1 MFSFSFKN
9 RIAFNYIVSTA
20 LLISIVF
27 LVIFQIVKY
36 SVYNHINTDIAVEV
50 EKHLEEISLDS
61 QETYLLQVDQW
72 RAREH
77 NTVDVNP
84 VFVQFYDSNN
94 QLIDKSPNLKNLN
107 LKLFPIE
114 KDNQYIDTQ
123 LNQKPIRQIQ
133 VPVFQEK
140 EIIGHLVIAM
150 SLDDAEMVIGNLSNI
165 LLISIPLI
173 LIVLFLIARFFAGRS
188 IQPVRTIIET
198 SSQITKDNLKTRIPL
213 PQNKDELFVLSENI
227 NNLLN
232 RIENAVDREKQFT
245 SDASHELRTPL
256 AVIKGTM
263 EVLIRKPRNQHEYE
277 EKIQFCI
284 SEVDRLNHMVDQ
296 LLLLARFEN
305 QKQNVKQESIYLNAL
320 ILDNLTRFSD
330 KTESKKLKIIADF
343 TDDYY
348 IQSDN
353 YLVSIIFSNLISN
366 AIKFVD
372 ENTPPQVSIS
382 ANVASVEEILKL
394 KLVENKYWK
403 ISISDNGIGIEDEFK
418 ENIFTMFH
426 RIHGNA
432 EFEGT
437 GLGLAIC
444 KKIIENHFG
453 AILVESNQNQG
464 TTFTLFLPFKP

>member
-20 LLISIVF
+20 FLISMVF

-107 LKLFPIE
+107 LKLFPID
-114 KDNQYIDTQ
+114 KDNQYMDTQ

-133 VPVFQEK
+133 VPVLQEK
-140 EIIGHLVIAM
+140 EIIGHLVVAM
-150 SLDDAEMVIGNLSNI
+150 SLDDAEMVIGNLRNI

-173 LIVLFLIARFFAGRS
+173 LIVLYLIARFFAGRS
-188 IQPVRTIIET
+188 IQPVKTIIET
-198 SSQITKDNLKTRIPL
+198 SSQITKDNLNTRIPL

-232 RIENAVDREKQFT
+232 RIEDAVDREKQFT

-330 KTESKKLKIIADF
+330 KTESKKLKIKTDF

-366 AIKFVD
+366 AIKYSQDNGEIVLQL
-372 ENTPPQVSIS
+372 EKTPT
-382 ANVASVEEILKL
+382 EIIFT
-394 KLVENKYWK
+394 V
-403 ISISDNGIGIEDEFK
+403 SDNGIGISEQDVNK
-418 ENIFTMFH
+418 IFNSFYRSDISNHPEIKGTGIGLSIVK
-426 RIHGNA
+426 RLCDLLNVEIKVKSKLN
-432 EFEGT
+432 EGT
-437 GLGLAIC
+437 S
-444 KKIIENHFG
+444 F
-453 AILVESNQNQG
+453 ILK
-464 TTFTLFLPFKP
+464 FK